1 MSDIAAQMTLYIPG
15 LDPQPATVDI
25 VGVDAASS
33 SSATWRIG
41 SGLTS
46 GIFTEAVSSFHSG
59 ALCLS
64 LLSSISPDA
73 EADVVLHEQQRPSW
87 GRRLCT

>member
-15 LDPQPATVDI
+15 LDPQPVTADTI
-25 VGVDAASS
+25 GVDAPNSS
-33 SSATWRIG
+33 TTWRIG
-41 SGLTS
+41 PGLTS
-46 GIFTEAVSSFHSG
+46 GIVTEAVSSIYSG

-73 EADVVLHEQQRPSW
+73 EADIVLHEQQR
-87 GRRLCT
+87 RRMCT